1 MAFKRFKREYR
12 NFKRTGKVFNLDTT
26 RSVGIIYV
34 ADNEE
39 TVSIIKK
46 YVKYLKE
53 DEGIKNIR
61 TIGYYKRKEKKTPS
75 FLTVRLEF
83 DFLTRKD
90 HIRNYRPT
98 GNIAKNFAA
107 EEFDVLLDFTFDKEL
122 PLLHLLNQ
130 SNARFKVGVH
140 ASDCVPYYDLMI
152 INPANRSMTDLI
164 DTMNTILKKIN
175 KPHEA

>member
-1 MAFKRFKREYR
+1 MALSRFKREYR
-12 NFKRTGKVFNLDTT
+12 NFKRTGKVFNLDST

-39 TVSIIKK
+39 TVAIIKK

-61 TIGYYKRKEKKTPS
+61 TIGYYKKKEKTMPP

-83 DFLTRKD
+83 DFITQKD
-90 HIRNYRPT
+90 HIRGYKPT

-107 EEFDVLLDFTFDKEL
+107 EEFDVLLDLTFEKEL

-140 ASDCVPYYDLMI
+140 DESCVPFYDLMVI
-152 INPANRSMTDLI
+152 SPANRSLTDMI
-164 DTMNTILKKIN
+164 DNMNTILKKIN